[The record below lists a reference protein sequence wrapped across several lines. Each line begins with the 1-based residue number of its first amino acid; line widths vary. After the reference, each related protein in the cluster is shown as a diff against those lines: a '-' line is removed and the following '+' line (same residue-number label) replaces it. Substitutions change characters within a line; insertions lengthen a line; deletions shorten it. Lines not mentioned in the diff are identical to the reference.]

1 MAISLP
7 IQTVLDAL
15 VITFLSFL
23 VNIVM
28 PQKCSHLAIL
38 KEKSEQAYVCFQ
50 DSQRNQQITMLRE
63 HVRLD
68 GLA

>member
-7 IQTVLDAL
+7 IQSVLDAL
-15 VITFLSFL
+15 VITFLLVL

-28 PQKCSHLAIL
+28 PQKYSHLAIL

-50 DSQRNQQITMLRE
+50 DS
-63 HVRLD
+63 
-68 GLA
+68 